1 MLPLRVAAHQ
11 CRKTWT
17 ILPSMAG
24 VNAVRATCDLLPA
37 SPGVYRFRDHRG
49 MAMYVGRASNLRTRT
64 ASYWGSLKGRA
75 HLRRMVPQI
84 SAVEALV
91 CASVHEATWLERNL
105 LERGLLRWNRA
116 RGGQEVP
123 VWLTLDPGPR
133 APALRLAHA
142 ADHSVINLGPFL
154 GADRARLVRSGL
166 SRVWPVAATGQ
177 GLTSSE
183 RDIALSR
190 GVGPGDREG
199 FVESIVDALD
209 ARDPAIDEWRT
220 GLLQARERA
229 VDGLAFEL
237 ARQIT
242 DELDVIDWA
251 TATQRVTTTE
261 PVRADVHG
269 WHDGVLVSLEIRAG
283 RMERWHQRLVDGE
296 PVAKL
301 EVTPPQWRE
310 FADENA
316 RLAARL
322 LGRQAPASLVP

>member
-1 MLPLRVAAHQ
+1 MLPLRVVAHQ
-11 CRKTWT
+11 SRRTRA
-17 ILPSMAG
+17 ILPCMAG
-24 VNAVRATCDLLPA
+24 SDTVRGTCDLLPA
-37 SPGVYRFRDHRG
+37 SPGVYRFRDQRG
-49 MAMYVGRASNLRTRT
+49 VAMYIGRASNLRSRT
-64 ASYWGSLKGRA
+64 ASYWGNLKGRA

-84 SAVEALV
+84 AAVEALE

-123 VWLTLDPGPR
+123 VWLVLDPGPR

-142 ADHSVINLGPFL
+142 ADPSVMNLGPFL
-154 GADRARLVRSGL
+154 GADRARLVRTGL
-166 SRVWPVAATGQ
+166 SRVWPVAATGD
-177 GLTSSE
+177 GLTGSE
-183 RDIALSR
+183 RAIAASR
-190 GVGPGDREG
+190 GVGPEDRDR
-199 FVESIVDALD
+199 FLASIVEAVA
-209 ARDPAIDEWRT
+209 ARDPAVDEWRE
-220 GLLQARERA
+220 GLLHARDRA

-251 TATQRVTTTE
+251 TGTQRVTTTD

-283 RMERWHQRLVDGE
+283 RMERWHQRLVDRE
-296 PVAKL
+296 PSAKL
-301 EVTPPQWRE
+301 EATPPQWRE
-310 FADENA
+310 FADGNA

-322 LGRQAPASLVP
+322 LGR